1 MKDSNLSNKKNSQQI
16 ISEDSVSLSYP
27 LVERP
32 ETIPW
37 KDYVDFAWT
46 INDEN
51 PKDR

>member
-1 MKDSNLSNKKNSQQI
+1 MRDSSRYNKKNSQQI
-16 ISEDSVSLSYP
+16 TFEDSVSLRSF